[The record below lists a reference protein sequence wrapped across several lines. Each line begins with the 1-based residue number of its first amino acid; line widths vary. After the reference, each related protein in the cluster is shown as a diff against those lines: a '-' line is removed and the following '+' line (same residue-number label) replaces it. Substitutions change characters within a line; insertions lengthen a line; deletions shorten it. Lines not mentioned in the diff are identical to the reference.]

1 MKEGSETESRLRD
14 LGLADVVTFVSGVT
28 DERIVE
34 LYSEAELAVVP
45 SLYEGFSLP
54 AIEAM
59 SSGTTLVA
67 TTGGA
72 LPEVTGPHNETC
84 LQVPP
89 GDSEALAAMMTTA
102 LDAPELRER
111 IGAAGRQR
119 VIDHWSWRHTAER
132 TVQQYE
138 TCWPVDQAAITS
150 RPRQPRHRPEQ
161 TERRGIA
168 VLTVDYE
175 VLGLHAGDRL
185 LDIGCGFG
193 RHSYE
198 ALRRGAMTIASDYSL
213 DGTSGGRGN
222 GSGHGRRGRTARAIG
237 VGVV

>member
-1 MKEGSETESRLRD
+1 MKGLKYLLEAVAKLRTERHVELVIIAKMKEGSETEARLRD
-14 LGLADVVTFVSGVT
+14 LGLADAVTFVSGVT

-89 GDSEALAAMMTTA
+89 GDSDALAAMMTTA
-102 LDAPELRER
+102 LDSPELRER

-119 VIDHWSWRHTAER
+119 VIDHWSWSHTAER
-132 TVQQYE
+132 TVQQYRE
-138 TCWPVDQAAITS
+138 LLE
-150 RPRQPRHRPEQ
+150 RPSVENQP
-161 TERRGIA
+161 TT
-168 VLTVDYE
+168 TVPTT
-175 VLGLHAGDRL
+175 GLDKPN
-185 LDIGCGFG
+185 
-193 RHSYE
+193 
-198 ALRRGAMTIASDYSL
+198 GAENTTPTTGL
-213 DGTSGGRGN
+213 NKPSG
-222 GSGHGRRGRTARAIG
+222 
-237 VGVV
+237 VE